1 MYEIRKEVNENM
13 RQFAARLIARLSLF
27 WRYFIL
33 LSAVV
38 ALFLAA
44 FSISTQQ
51 FTQSLQTTYLEQA
64 QESFNQN
71 CNSFS
76 RSLFLTHTLP
86 SALEDSGEYSV
97 ISNSGYPLEN
107 RAIPSLISLRDSF
120 TVQCTM
126 LNLPTECFLLFGRSQ
141 ACLTRSSIFTDA
153 EKYFSS
159 YLLYEDDGEA
169 LRTALA
175 QPRGHNSL
183 HLLPA
188 QNVSVGGAAP
198 APYLTLLSSSSYG
211 TDTYGF
217 LYSDRTIS
225 EYFRLSTLPAD
236 TYLQLIRSDGT
247 VLFSHGQAADRGF
260 IRLTCS
266 IPSLACTAVIGIP
279 QSFFQH
285 TTQNVRAIPLLIF
298 LVCMAVGIAMC
309 FLFSHLS
316 VRPFRQ
322 LIKTHAMDESL
333 PSENELATIDS
344 FLRTTQQRAAALR
357 SMLTSNLLVRSFSGQ
372 PIRQDEYES
381 LSATFPQFLQ
391 PQYSA
396 VIRDR
401 SSDGDIHHDQSMYR
415 LLRDAL
421 PEQFLCEYISL
432 QEVLVLFPAE
442 PADLDL
448 LQNILTDLGGE
459 APLPRFFCGV
469 SAPFVGLSELS
480 NAIRQAQFCISA
492 DSRRP
497 IIQFSEPADS
507 ETPSAAA
514 FDLKRFQQALATW
527 NQPELLALLDQ
538 ACTTPVPHPE
548 ELFYSILFL
557 LRDAAAASNMP
568 FPDHDTRT
576 YLPTGTPASNLQ
588 QLRGVVNELFRRKS
602 ALQLSDKQQLCE
614 DLVAFVRSNFS
625 DPTLCL
631 FSLSRQFDVSERF
644 THNAIQSITGM
655 NFSNFLFQCR
665 MQEAARLLQQTDA
678 PISAVAEQC
687 GYPAIS
693 TFYRNF
699 KKYYQVTPADYKDSV
714 H

>member
-1 MYEIRKEVNENM
+1 MYGIRKEVNENM

-51 FTQSLQTTYLEQA
+51 FTQSLQSTYLEQA
-64 QESFNQN
+64 QEGFNQN
-71 CNSFS
+71 CDSFS
-76 RSLFLTHTLP
+76 RALFLAHTLP
-86 SALEDSGEYSV
+86 SALENSGEYSAV
-97 ISNSGYPLEN
+97 SGADYPMEN
-107 RAIPSLISLRDSF
+107 RVIPSLLSLRDSF

-126 LNLPTECFLLFGRSQ
+126 LDLPSECFLLFGRPQ
-141 ACLTRSSIFTDA
+141 ACLTRSRIFVDA

-159 YLLYEDDGEA
+159 YLVYEDGGEA
-169 LRTALA
+169 LRTALDR
-175 QPRGHNSL
+175 PRGHNSL

-217 LYSDRTIS
+217 LYSDHTIS
-225 EYFRLSTLPAD
+225 EYFRLSALPAD

-260 IRLTCS
+260 IRLTRS

-285 TTQNVRAIPLLIF
+285 TTQNVHTIPLLIF

-322 LIKTHAMDESL
+322 LIKTHAMGEDL
-333 PSENELATIDS
+333 PSENELATIDN
-344 FLRTTQQRAAALR
+344 FLRTTQQQAAALR
-357 SMLTSNLLVRSFSGQ
+357 SMLTSNLLVRSFSGH

-381 LSATFPQFLQ
+381 LAATFPQFLQ
-391 PQYSA
+391 PQCSA

-401 SSDGDIHHDQSMYR
+401 SSDVHHDQSMYR

-442 PADLDL
+442 PADLEL
-448 LQNILTDLGGE
+448 LQTILTDLNGE
-459 APLPRFFCGV
+459 TALPRFFCGV

-480 NAIRQAQFCISA
+480 NAIRQAQFCISG

-497 IIQFSEPADS
+497 IIQFSEPADGTAS
-507 ETPSAAA
+507 SAAD
-514 FDLKRFQQALATW
+514 FDLKRFQQALSTW

-538 ACTTPVPHPE
+538 ACAAPISHPE

-557 LRDAAAASNMP
+557 LRDAATASNMP
-568 FPDHDTRT
+568 FPDANACA
-576 YLPTGTPASNLQ
+576 YLPTGTPAANLQ
-588 QLRGVVNELFRRKS
+588 QLHGIVNELFRQKS

-614 DLVAFVRSNFS
+614 DLVSFIRSNFS

-631 FSLSRQFDVSERF
+631 FSLSSHFNVSERF

-665 MQEAARLLQQTDA
+665 MQEAARLLQQSDCS
-678 PISAVAEQC
+678 INEVAERC

-699 KKYYQVTPADYKDSV
+699 KKYYQMTPADYKDSV